1 MWRPAYKDRLDSN
14 DRKKIRRI
22 FYQMVGLYMSLVVIV
37 IAGVVVRSVF
47 TTLPEISF
55 RQNSIC
61 TEFSVRAPIAL
72 EIPRAVCSA
81 IRRNACETIC

>member
-1 MWRPAYKDRLDSN
+1 MRRPAYKDRLDSN

-55 RQNSIC
+55 RQN
-61 TEFSVRAPIAL
+61 VDL
-72 EIPRAVCSA
+72 Y
-81 IRRNACETIC
+81 

>member
-1 MWRPAYKDRLDSN
+1 MRHPAYKDRLDSN

-37 IAGVVVRSVF
+37 IAGVAVRSVF

-55 RQNSIC
+55 RQN
-61 TEFSVRAPIAL
+61 VDL
-72 EIPRAVCSA
+72 D
-81 IRRNACETIC
+81 

>member
-1 MWRPAYKDRLDSN
+1 MTA
-14 DRKKIRRI
+14 KIRRI

-55 RQNSIC
+55 RQN
-61 TEFSVRAPIAL
+61 VDL
-72 EIPRAVCSA
+72 D
-81 IRRNACETIC
+81 

>member
-1 MWRPAYKDRLDSN
+1 MWRPSYKDRLDSN

-55 RQNSIC
+55 RQN
-61 TEFSVRAPIAL
+61 VDL
-72 EIPRAVCSA
+72 Y
-81 IRRNACETIC
+81 

>member
-1 MWRPAYKDRLDSN
+1 MWRPSYKDRLDSN

-37 IAGVVVRSVF
+37 IAGVVVLSVF

-55 RQNSIC
+55 RQN
-61 TEFSVRAPIAL
+61 VDL
-72 EIPRAVCSA
+72 Y
-81 IRRNACETIC
+81 

>member
-55 RQNSIC
+55 RQN
-61 TEFSVRAPIAL
+61 VDL
-72 EIPRAVCSA
+72 Y
-81 IRRNACETIC
+81 

>member
-1 MWRPAYKDRLDSN
+1 MWRPTYKDRLDSN

-47 TTLPEISF
+47 TTLPEVSF
-55 RQNSIC
+55 RQN
-61 TEFSVRAPIAL
+61 VDL
-72 EIPRAVCSA
+72 D
-81 IRRNACETIC
+81 